1 MHRQRVTADATYSM
15 GLQHLVHETLKC
27 AWGSYSKSDGTVTNW
42 YNPYEVKSRVFLT
55 LWRQGYLPV
64 ALVSTARPPQSQHQA
79 MTHIICREHKS
90 LKPGQS
96 VSKILCY
103 MMFHIAHLVLAL
115 SVVSFSGIIPHSLC
129 TVTSCYSAQ
138 WCFCVDYLCTM
149 NFF

>member
-27 AWGSYSKSDGTVTNW
+27 AGGSYSKSDGTVTNW
-42 YNPYEVKSRVFLT
+42 YNPYEVKRRVFLR

-64 ALVSTARPPQSQHQA
+64 ALVSPARPPQSQHQA
-79 MTHIICREHKS
+79 RTHIICREHKS

-96 VSKILCY
+96 VSKILSY

-115 SVVSFSGIIPHSLC
+115 TVYCNFLLQC
-129 TVTSCYSAQ
+129 TVV
-138 WCFCVDYLCTM
+138 FCVDYLCTM
-149 NFF
+149 NLKTDKI